1 MHLLCQIH
9 KKHHVATKI
18 GLPKPLR
25 VIEDQ
30 YKNLQ
35 VLKILAT
42 VFVYKGSELERVT
55 MFFSFFGTRRAE
67 PNCNKGKSKIHRNP
81 EGLGR
86 ERNRTKLPYPI
97 PLRGLRRID

>member
-42 VFVYKGSELERVT
+42 VFVYLT
-55 MFFSFFGTRRAE
+55 
-67 PNCNKGKSKIHRNP
+67 
-81 EGLGR
+81 
-86 ERNRTKLPYPI
+86 
-97 PLRGLRRID
+97 

>member
-1 MHLLCQIH
+1 M
-9 KKHHVATKI
+9 VAGPCWFQSPPFNSVLSKL
-18 GLPKPLR
+18 GG
-25 VIEDQ
+25 VW
-30 YKNLQ
+30 Q
-35 VLKILAT
+35 VSD
-42 VFVYKGSELERVT
+42 KGSELERVT